1 MSIQKDYNLIKTNIN
16 NILFIIPVPLF
27 PLGASNYSSYRI
39 IKELIK
45 IDYNITLICP
55 EILKNY
61 QADLEH
67 FKKSHSI
74 NVLDQLR
81 IGGQKGFLKHLRYIF
96 YNRSILKLFIKNYE
110 TSLIHCFNPPDIIP
124 LVASKLA
131 KKNNTPFI
139 FHIADPGPESMEAI
153 FNGLKKKLFFILS
166 SLIEKR
172 ALKRSSGVFTVNKF
186 LREQI
191 IKTRNISKCNFEVIY
206 NIPNT
211 DDVTVEEVK
220 LINYSLIYVGTLHNV
235 TGLDFFIENF
245 KCLNDWKKTKLIIVG
260 DGSQKE
266 DLITISRNLS
276 LEKNIIFK
284 GHVDYHQAMQ
294 LLKSSTLAIIPYIDN
309 PLTRVSLPTKLF
321 EYIKLSK
328 TVICPNLP
336 GFTEILGFDNPGLY
350 NINDKLGIYNIIQAF
365 FDDKKLIKKT
375 ELLNLEIADRFTLEK
390 ETRTITDLYRQILN

>member
-1 MSIQKDYNLIKTNIN
+1 M
-16 NILFIIPVPLF
+16 PLF
-27 PLGASNYSSYRI
+27 PLGASNYNCLRI
-39 IKELIK
+39 IQGLNHL
-45 IDYNITLICP
+45 DFGITIICP
-55 EILKNY
+55 EISIDYQNQSDIFQKNNSIKIFDRLK
-61 QADLEH
+61 L
-67 FKKSHSI
+67 
-74 NVLDQLR
+74 
-81 IGGQKGFLKHLRYIF
+81 GQRKGFLKHLRYIF
-96 YNRSILKLFIKNYE
+96 YNRSILKLFIEKNE

-131 KKNNTPFI
+131 KKNKTPFI

-186 LREQI
+186 LKEQI

-266 DLITISRNLS
+266 ELINISKNLS

-336 GFTEILGFDNPGLY
+336 GFTEVLGFDNPGLY

-390 ETRTITDLYRQILN
+390 EIIKIADLYDKILI